1 MSALRSALLVT
12 IAAAVLAG
20 VVALAYGPRDGAVT
34 FALLVALGGSGLLAA
49 HAIAARRHRLGALRR
64 QFSVGVVV
72 AVAQLVL
79 AVGAG
84 AALMFVSGHDA
95 VLGLVLVVFAGLVA
109 ARAAYLLAHGAMT
122 DVDRL
127 RDTLQAVGEGA
138 REPVAITGS
147 GDELAELGRAVNATI
162 ATLDGA
168 ERAQRNL
175 MAAVSHDLRTPIT
188 ALKLLVEAVSDDI
201 VDDTTRRRYLRQ
213 MGTHATALSGLID
226 DLFELSRLEAGDVG
240 WSLEQ
245 VRLDALVEE
254 TVDAMRAQAD
264 AKHVL
269 VSAAVPAGLQA
280 AQANP
285 EKLQRVL
292 FNLIQNAIRHTP
304 ADGSVTVRAGREG
317 DDVIVEVADTGD
329 GIAAADRRRLF
340 EPFFRGG
347 SDAARTRQGA
357 GLGLA
362 ISRAIVEA
370 HGGRIWFEDS
380 TGGARVCFSLPQA

>member
-12 IAAAVLAG
+12 TAAALLAG
-20 VVALAYGPRDGAVT
+20 AVALAYGPRDGAVT
-34 FALLVALGGSGLLAA
+34 FALLAALGGSGLLAA

-64 QFSVGVVV
+64 QFSVGVAV

-95 VLGLVLVVFAGLVA
+95 AVGLVLVVFSGLVA

-127 RDTLQAVGEGA
+127 CDTLQAVGEGA

-162 ATLDGA
+162 AKLDGA

-201 VDDTTRRRYLRQ
+201 VDDATRRRYLKQ

-264 AKHVL
+264 AKRVL
-269 VSAAVPAGLQA
+269 VCASVPAGLQA

-304 ADGSVTVRAGREG
+304 ADGSVTVRADRDG
-317 DDVIVEVADTGD
+317 DNVIVEVADTGD
-329 GIAAADRRRLF
+329 GIAAADRRHLF

-370 HGGRIWFEDS
+370 HGGRIWLEDS
-380 TGGARVCFSLPQA
+380 TGGARVRFSLPQT

>member
-12 IAAAVLAG
+12 TAAALLAG
-20 VVALAYGPRDGAVT
+20 AVALAYGPRDGAVT
-34 FALLVALGGSGLLAA
+34 FALLAALGGSGLLAA

-95 VLGLVLVVFAGLVA
+95 AVGLVLVVFSGLVA

-127 RDTLQAVGEGA
+127 RDTLHAVGEGA
-138 REPVAITGS
+138 REPVATTGS

-162 ATLDGA
+162 AKLDGA

-201 VDDTTRRRYLRQ
+201 VDDATRRRYLKQ

-264 AKHVL
+264 AKRVL
-269 VSAAVPAGLQA
+269 VCASVPAGLQA

-304 ADGSVTVRAGREG
+304 ADGSVTVRADRDG
-317 DDVIVEVADTGD
+317 DNVIVEVADTGD
-329 GIAAADRRRLF
+329 GIAAADRRHLF

-370 HGGRIWFEDS
+370 HGGRIWLEDS
-380 TGGARVCFSLPQA
+380 TGGARVRFSLPQT

>member
-1 MSALRSALLVT
+1 VSVLRSAVLVT
-12 IAAAVLAG
+12 VAASALAG
-20 VVALAYGPRDGAVT
+20 VVALVYGLRDGAVT
-34 FALLVALGGSGLLAA
+34 VALLLVLGGLGLLAA
-49 HAIAARRHRLGALRR
+49 HAVAARRQRLGPLRR
-64 QFSVGVVV
+64 QFSAGVVV
-72 AVAQLVL
+72 TVAQLVL
-79 AVGAG
+79 AMGAG

-95 VLGLVLVVFAGLVA
+95 LLGLVLVVFAGLVA
-109 ARAAYLLAHGAMT
+109 ARAAFLLAHGAML

-127 RDTLQAVGEGA
+127 RDTLQAVGEGS
-138 REPVAITGS
+138 RSPVAVTGS
-147 GDELAELGRAVNATI
+147 ADELAELAVAVNATI
-162 ATLDGA
+162 AKLDGA
-168 ERAQRNL
+168 ERAQRSL

-188 ALKLLVEAVSDDI
+188 TLKLLVEAVSDDI
-201 VDDTTRRRYLRQ
+201 VDDATRRRYLRQ
-213 MGTHATALSGLID
+213 MDTHTTALSGLID

-240 WSLEQ
+240 WSLER

-264 AKHVL
+264 AKHVS
-269 VSAAVPAGLQA
+269 VHAAVPPGLQT

-304 ADGSVTVRAGREG
+304 ADGSVTVRADRQG
-317 DDVIVEVADTGD
+317 DEVIVEVADTGAGVD
-329 GIAAADRRRLF
+329 AADRPRLF
-340 EPFFRGG
+340 EPFYRGG

-370 HGGRIWFEDS
+370 HGGHIWLESS
-380 TGGARVCFSLPQA
+380 TAGARVRFSLPQA

>member
-1 MSALRSALLVT
+1 VSALRSALLVT
-12 IAAAVLAG
+12 TAAALLAG
-20 VVALAYGPRDGAVT
+20 AVALAYGPRDGAVT
-34 FALLVALGGSGLLAA
+34 FALLAALGGSGLLAA

-64 QFSVGVVV
+64 QFSVGVAV

-95 VLGLVLVVFAGLVA
+95 AVGLVLVVFSGLVA

-127 RDTLQAVGEGA
+127 RDTLHAVGEGA
-138 REPVAITGS
+138 REPVATTGS

-162 ATLDGA
+162 AKLDGA

-201 VDDTTRRRYLRQ
+201 VDDATRRRYLKQ

-264 AKHVL
+264 AKRVL
-269 VSAAVPAGLQA
+269 VCASVPAGLQA

-304 ADGSVTVRAGREG
+304 ADGSVTVRADRDG
-317 DDVIVEVADTGD
+317 DNVIVEVADTGD
-329 GIAAADRRRLF
+329 GIAAADRRHLF

-370 HGGRIWFEDS
+370 HGGRIWLEDS
-380 TGGARVCFSLPQA
+380 TGGARVRFSLPQT

>member
-1 MSALRSALLVT
+1 MSALRSAVLVMV
-12 IAAAVLAG
+12 AASALAG
-20 VVALAYGPRDGAVT
+20 VVALAYGLRDGAVT
-34 FALLVALGGSGLLAA
+34 LGLLLALGGLGLLAA
-49 HAIAARRHRLGALRR
+49 HAVAARRQRLGPLRR

-72 AVAQLVL
+72 AVAQLVI

-95 VLGLVLVVFAGLVA
+95 LLGLVLVAFAGLVA
-109 ARAAYLLAHGAMT
+109 ARAAFLLAHGAMV

-127 RDTLQAVGEGA
+127 RDTLHAVGEGS
-138 REPVAITGS
+138 RSPVATTGS
-147 GDELAELGRAVNATI
+147 ADELAELAAAVNATI
-162 ATLDGA
+162 AKLDGA
-168 ERAQRNL
+168 ERAQRSL

-188 ALKLLVEAVSDDI
+188 TLKLLVEAVSDDI
-201 VDDTTRRRYLRQ
+201 VDDATRRRYLGQ
-213 MGTHATALSGLID
+213 MDTHTTALSGLID

-264 AKHVL
+264 AKHVI
-269 VSAAVPAGLQA
+269 VRAAVPPGLQA
-280 AQANP
+280 AHANP

-304 ADGSVTVRAGREG
+304 ADGSVTVRADRHG
-317 DDVIVEVADTGD
+317 DDVIVEVADTGAGVD
-329 GIAAADRRRLF
+329 AADRPRLF
-340 EPFFRGG
+340 EPFYRGG
-347 SDAARTRQGA
+347 SDAARTRHGA

-370 HGGRIWFEDS
+370 HGGHIWLEES
-380 TGGARVCFSLPQA
+380 TAGARVRFSLPQA

>member
-12 IAAAVLAG
+12 TAAALLAG
-20 VVALAYGPRDGAVT
+20 AVALAYGPRDGAVT
-34 FALLVALGGSGLLAA
+34 FALLAALGGSGLLAA

-64 QFSVGVVV
+64 QFSVGVAV

-95 VLGLVLVVFAGLVA
+95 AVGLVLVVFAGLVA

-127 RDTLQAVGEGA
+127 RDTLHAVGEGA
-138 REPVAITGS
+138 REPVATTGS

-162 ATLDGA
+162 AKLDGA

-201 VDDTTRRRYLRQ
+201 VDDATRRRYLKQ

-264 AKHVL
+264 AKRVL
-269 VSAAVPAGLQA
+269 VCASVPAGLQA

-304 ADGSVTVRAGREG
+304 ADGSVTVRADRDG
-317 DDVIVEVADTGD
+317 DNVIVEVADTGD
-329 GIAAADRRRLF
+329 GIAAADRRHLF

-370 HGGRIWFEDS
+370 HGGRIWLEDC
-380 TGGARVCFSLPQA
+380 TGGARVRFSLPQA